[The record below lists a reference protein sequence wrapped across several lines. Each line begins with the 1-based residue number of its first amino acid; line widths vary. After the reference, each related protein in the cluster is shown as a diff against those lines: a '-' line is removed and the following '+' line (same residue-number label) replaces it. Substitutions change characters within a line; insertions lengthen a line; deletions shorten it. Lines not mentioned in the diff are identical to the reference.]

1 MIKLHGAE
9 IVLAQ
14 ARTADTCRRIGVAG
28 QSYYAQRFS
37 SK

>member
-1 MIKLHGAE
+1 MIKLRGAE

-14 ARTADTCRRIGVAG
+14 AGTADTCHRIGVAE